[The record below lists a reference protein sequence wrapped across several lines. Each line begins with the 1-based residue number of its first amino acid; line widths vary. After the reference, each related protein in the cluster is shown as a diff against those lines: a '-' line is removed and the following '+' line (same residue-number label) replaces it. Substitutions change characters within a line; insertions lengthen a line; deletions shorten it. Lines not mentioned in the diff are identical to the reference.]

1 MEINLTIQAIIFY
14 SSKVWNF
21 LFHKHCIHERK
32 FLSKYNEIT
41 CLYIHLK
48 SKGKLSK
55 GSKSKISVTS
65 IILHFIEVQGQSFK
79 SKISVT
85 SVTLRSKVNHSNQK
99 FWWPLWH
106 YTSLRSKV
114 NHSNQKFRWPLN
126 YSQGSKVKISVTSM
140 NTVQSI

>member
-1 MEINLTIQAIIFY
+1 MEINLTIKAIIFY
-14 SSKVWNF
+14 SSKVRNF
-21 LFHKHCIHERK
+21 LFHKHCIHEQK

-41 CLYIHLK
+41 HLYIHLK

-85 SVTLRSKVNHSNQK
+85 SVTLHFLEVQGQLFKSKI
-99 FWWPLWH
+99 L
-106 YTSLRSKV
+106 
-114 NHSNQKFRWPLN
+114 
-126 YSQGSKVKISVTSM
+126 VTSM
-140 NTVQSI
+140 TLHFIEVQGQSFKSKILVTSVTLHFIEVQGQ